1 MKSVKWSR
9 RSFLRTAGAFGAAA
23 VAFDPKGLARIDEA
37 SQSMAGRTPEDVA
50 QDEFYWREIQLA
62 FKLDR
67 SLINLNNGFTAP
79 MPRGRPRFDVP
90 LHGDDQHAAGPL
102 PGHGRRRT
110 ARPCGGG
117 WPTSS
122 AATARRW
129 P

>member
-79 MPRGRPRFDVP
+79 MPRVALDSVFRYMEMINMLPVHYQGMV
-90 LHGDDQHAAGPL
+90 AGNSETL
-102 PGHGRRRT
+102 RRRM
-110 ARPCGGG
+110 ANEFGR
-117 WPTSS
+117 SKS
-122 AATARRW
+122 VV
-129 P
+129 